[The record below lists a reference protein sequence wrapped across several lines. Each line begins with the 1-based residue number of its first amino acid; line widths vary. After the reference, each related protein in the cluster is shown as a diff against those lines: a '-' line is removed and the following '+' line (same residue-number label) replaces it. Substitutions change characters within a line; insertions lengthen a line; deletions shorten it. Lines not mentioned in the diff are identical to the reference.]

1 MFETIWS
8 FGATLGGTLEREAC
22 GAKQVR
28 YLIIEQLEFHKFFL
42 LRFVCFFIR
51 SGGDGASTHLEE
63 TRFRME
69 GIAFFA
75 SAAFCAQRKR
85 RELQD
90 KLPTKTRPDGEAKN
104 RRQSIIEKPII

>member
-1 MFETIWS
+1 M
-8 FGATLGGTLEREAC
+8 GGTLEREAC
-22 GAKQVR
+22 GAKKVR
-28 YLIIEQLEFHKFFL
+28 KLAIKHLEFLKLFL

-75 SAAFCAQRKR
+75 CAPFCAQRKT

-104 RRQSIIEKPII
+104 RRQSIIEKHII